1 MASLKQIREALA
13 KVVFANMPTD
23 SDFYTYAQMT
33 DMPTTPCMIVEPV
46 ETDFAVT
53 FNRGTDCWYLML
65 YVLCSRQDTETAQL
79 ELDEYISGDG
89 PKSIRRIINDSE
101 DLGLPDTQAFV
112 TGMKGYGGSFEANR
126 TPMVGAVLTVKVNTD
141 GRA

>member
-1 MASLKQIREALA
+1 MASLTQVREALA
-13 KVVFANMPTD
+13 NIVFAAMPED
-23 SDFYTYAQMT
+23 SNFYTYAQMN
-33 DMPTTPCMIVEPV
+33 DKPTTPCMIVEPF
-46 ETDFAVT
+46 ESDFQIS
-53 FNRGTDCWYLML
+53 FNRGTDCWYFML
-65 YVLCSRQDTETAQL
+65 YILCSRQDTPTAQL
-79 ELDEYISGDG
+79 ELDEYVSGDG